1 MSASPR
7 LYPSCS
13 MARTMASGRPARLV
27 TRIAVWV
34 VIGLPSFADGVK
46 GGEDLA
52 GRALKRAV
60 PGVMQI
66 ARLGFQFAQGVVLVD
81 GGDDQRGIGR
91 SVSIDRC
98 DQRHI
103 WDVNGVVGR
112 N

>member
-1 MSASPR
+1 MADLSVWIAWTCSAT
-7 LYPSCS
+7 LCS
-13 MARTMASGRPARLV
+13 VTMIWGW
-27 TRIAVWV
+27 IAVWV
-34 VIGLPSFADGVK
+34 VIGLASFADGVK